1 MMEIM
6 VAFLVDEHRFTRPG
20 AAVLST
26 VLLAVV
32 GALPALSFG
41 ELADVK
47 FFGKT
52 FFDLF
57 DFFTSNISLP
67 VGGLVILFLAGWYAW
82 PKTRFAMAGNRERS
96 GAWFATLRFL
106 LLVLSPLLVLTV
118 LVTGLL

>member
-1 MMEIM
+1 MI
-6 VAFLVDEHRFTRPG
+6 ALPLLVVF
-20 AAVLST
+20 
-26 VLLAVV
+26 AVV

-96 GAWFATLRFL
+96 AAWFATLRFL